1 MKSFVFTFV
10 SVFLFSLVS
19 QVNQAQTVKKYKGIS
34 EYSTKTSFKEIEAWD
49 KAHPV
54 TTFKPK
60 VPNKEPFIYPEFPL
74 TGKPVLY
81 MDKSV
86 WTGSQASS
94 AKDPSPLPDK
104 DFQALT
110 DNNTSI
116 PPDVNGA
123 PGPDHLM
130 VTLNTEIRVMD
141 KDGSIIST
149 VSTGSFWHS
158 VPGAGGV
165 FDPKINYDPYENR
178 WIFIMPSES
187 NPALSKLMVG
197 VSENSDPTGNWF
209 LYVFD
214 GDPDDTHWFDYPN
227 VGFNKNWIVVS
238 GNMFG
243 GSFGYSALYV
253 FEKGDFYDHL
263 PVVDYTR
270 FQIYDGFTLIPAVTF
285 DTDEEDIYI
294 VNNAGGNVGGFGY
307 LGLRKVTGG
316 LGNETVEDIGVIEI
330 ADPWGNGSY
339 ANGGNFA
346 PQLGSDEK
354 INTVDARM
362 ENMVYRHGKLW
373 CTHHIYL
380 PADDPTR
387 CSVQWFELALD
398 GTILQRGR
406 VDDANGN
413 RCYAFATIAVNANE
427 DIMVGYASFSPEQY
441 ASGSYSFRYAT
452 DPSNILRDSYQFVDG
467 LAPYFKTYGADRNR
481 WGDYTATMIDPVD
494 DLDFWTIQ
502 QYAEVPASQDEWGT
516 WWAMVNIDAMPEA
529 AFESNITSVPTGSGV
544 NFTDLSKYEPT
555 QWKWIFEGG
564 TPHISGDQNP
574 QNIIYTYSGLYNV
587 TLIATNYLG
596 SDTLIMQDFI
606 NANTTILPEVAYSA
620 GNTLP
625 CTGDTVKFTDA
636 TVYNPIEW
644 QWSFYPDS
652 VTFVNGTTMNSQ
664 NPEVVLGIPMPY
676 NVTLTATNLNGSSTL
691 TKNAMINPGG
701 LFLPFD
707 EDFETLLLENKSWST
722 ENPDSSKTWE
732 IVAVE
737 GNDPGS
743 NAAYINIKN
752 YIGLAQRDRLI
763 SPLINLTDYKE
774 ASLEFQYAYAQRFP
788 QYTDSLIVYVNF
800 DCGSQWVRLLQLG
813 QDSLGNFATTDPT
826 SNNFIPQSEADWC
839 GAEGNPVCPAIDLT
853 PWKGYPDLRVVFES
867 YNGFGNNIFID
878 NVKIEGTLSGTSEVP
893 PVLDNITIF
902 PNPTNGSFTVILSNI
917 TGSVE
922 IKISDLTGREV
933 YKSVL
938 SSSGGSPALFD
949 ISDKGKGIYLVQISN
964 GDKVWIEKLIVK

>member
-1 MKSFVFTFV
+1 MKSFVFTIV
-10 SVFLFSLVS
+10 SVFFMATISHVSL
-19 QVNQAQTVKKYKGIS
+19 AQTVKKYSGAS
-34 EYSTKTSFKEIEAWD
+34 EFSTKTSFKDIEAWD

-54 TTFKPK
+54 TSPKMK
-60 VPNKEPFIYPEFPL
+60 VPNKEVFIYPEFPL
-74 TGKPVLY
+74 EGKTVLY
-81 MDKSV
+81 REKPGQNSLSMIQ
-86 WTGSQASS
+86 T
-94 AKDPSPLPDK
+94 KDPSPLPDK
-104 DFQALT
+104 DFPALN

-123 PGPDHLM
+123 PGPNHLM

-141 KDGSIIST
+141 KEGNVIST

-187 NPALSKLMVG
+187 NAALSKLMVA

-209 LYVFD
+209 MYVFD

-243 GSFGYSALYV
+243 AGFGYSALYV
-253 FEKGDFYDHL
+253 FEKGDLYDHL
-263 PVVDYTR
+263 PVADYTR

-285 DTDEEDIYI
+285 DTNEEDIYI

-316 LGNETVEDIGVIEI
+316 LGNETLEDIGVIEI

-398 GTILQRGR
+398 GAILQRGR
-406 VDDANGN
+406 VDDAGGN

-427 DIMVGYASFSPEQY
+427 DIMIGYASFSPEQY
-441 ASGSYSFRYAT
+441 ASGSYSFRYAN
-452 DPSNILRDSYQFVDG
+452 DPPNTLRDSYQFVDG
-467 LAPYFKTYGADRNR
+467 LAPYFKTYGGDRNR

-494 DLDFWTIQ
+494 DLDFWTLQ

-555 QWKWIFEGG
+555 AWKWIFEGG

-596 SDTLIMQDFI
+596 SDTLIMQDLI
-606 NANTTILPEVAYSA
+606 NANTTILPEVVYNVS
-620 GNTLP
+620 NILP
-625 CTGDTVKFTDA
+625 CTGDTVKFTDG
-636 TVYNPIEW
+636 TIYNPIEW

-652 VTFVNGTTMNSQ
+652 IAFVNGTTQNSQ
-664 NPEVVLGIPMPY
+664 NPEVVLGIPMLY

-691 TKNAMINPGG
+691 TKAAMICPGG

-707 EDFETLLLENKSWST
+707 EDFETTTLGAKNWAI
-722 ENPDSSKTWE
+722 ENPDSSKTWD
-732 IVAVE
+732 IVMVE
-737 GNDPGS
+737 GNDPGEK
-743 NAAYINIKN
+743 AAYVNIKN
-752 YIGLAQRDRLI
+752 YIGLGQRDRLF
-763 SPLINLTDYKE
+763 SPLINLTDYRD
-774 ASLEFQYAYAQRFP
+774 AAFEFQYAYAQRFP
-788 QYTDSLIVYVNF
+788 QYTDSLIVFLTY
-800 DCGSQWVRLLQLG
+800 DCGSQWVRLLQFG
-813 QDSLGNFATTDPT
+813 QDSLGNFATADPT
-826 SNNFIPQSEADWC
+826 TGNFIPQTPEDWC
-839 GAEGNPVCPAIDLT
+839 GAEGGPECPAIDLT
-853 PWKGYPDLRVVFES
+853 PWKGYPDLHIVFES
-867 YNGFGNNIFID
+867 YVGFGNNIFID
-878 NVKIEGTLSGTSEVP
+878 NVKIEGTLSGISTPVNNSEE
-893 PVLDNITIF
+893 IAIF
-902 PNPTNGSFTVILSNI
+902 PNPTGGSFTVKLNDI
-917 TGSVE
+917 TGPVK
-922 IKISDLTGREV
+922 IGISDLTGRVV
-933 YKSVL
+933 YNSEL
-938 SSSGGSPALFD
+938 SADHNGSASFD
-949 ISDKGKGIYLVQISN
+949 ISEKGKGVYLVQISN
-964 GDKVWIEKLIVK
+964 GERVWIGKVIVK